1 MTPPL
6 LLDIQ
11 KIKYMATQAWAQVL
25 TEIVCLL
32 FGPQIA
38 DWMTRP
44 AQGLVQVDT
53 RYDGPEH

>member
-1 MTPPL
+1 
-6 LLDIQ
+6 
-11 KIKYMATQAWAQVL
+11 MAMQAWAQVL

-38 DWMTRP
+38 DWTARL
-44 AQGLVQVDT
+44 AQRVVQVDT